1 MDVSPLPAARA
12 AAPAAA
18 AGMEDFEKGTL
29 GGAPP
34 PSRRGLSFGDLL
46 DAVNPLHHIPVLSS
60 LYRTLTGDAISPAAR
75 VAGGL
80 LYGGPAGALIAGV
93 TAGVEEAS
101 GGDLLGSA
109 VAALT
114 GAGDSGAAPQAAEAA
129 QLAAASEPAAPE
141 PPVAESPP
149 PEPTKR
155 RATPTAVQSAEPVA
169 QATAAPAA
177 PAAQPVSLA
186 MAVDAPA
193 RSGLRGKDIRAY
205 IAESMPAGMPAR
217 MPGRSSARTPDI
229 ARVTPQPAL
238 PLPPRGA
245 QAAAQKDIPELPG
258 WFAERMLGGLD
269 KYRAAAGAD
278 LAAAGSSVDERR

>member
-60 LYRTLTGDAISPAAR
+60 LYRNLTGDAISPAAR

-114 GAGDSGAAPQAAEAA
+114 GEGASEAAPQTAEAV
-129 QLAAASEPAAPE
+129 QMAAAPEPAAPE
-141 PPVAESPP
+141 PPAVEPAR
-149 PEPTKR
+149 PEPAR
-155 RATPTAVQSAEPVA
+155 RKPAARSAAPAAPAVE
-169 QATAAPAA
+169 PAA

-193 RSGLRGKDIRAY
+193 RGLRGKDIRAY

-269 KYRAAAGAD
+269 KYRAAAGAN

>member
-149 PEPTKR
+149 PEPAKR
-155 RATPTAVQSAEPVA
+155 KP
-169 QATAAPAA
+169 AAPAA
-177 PAAQPVSLA
+177 EPAAQVAATTAQPVSLA

-217 MPGRSSARTPDI
+217 MPGRSPARTPDI

-269 KYRAAAGAD
+269 KYRAAAGAT